1 MKRILITI
9 GKYFYIMK
17 VIYIDSKYRLCAY
30 MKDMYNNL
38 YIRENVN
45 IYLKY

>member
-1 MKRILITI
+1 MKIKRIIMRI

-17 VIYIDSKYRLCAY
+17 VIYIVKKYRLGTY
-30 MKDMYNNL
+30 KKDMYNNL

-45 IYLKY
+45 IY